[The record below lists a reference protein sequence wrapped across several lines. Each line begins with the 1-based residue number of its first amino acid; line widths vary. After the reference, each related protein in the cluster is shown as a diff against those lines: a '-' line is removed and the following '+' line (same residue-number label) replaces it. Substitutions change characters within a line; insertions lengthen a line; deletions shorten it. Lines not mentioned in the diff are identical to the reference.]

1 AAERLIV
8 RVRSD
13 DQERGSGID
22 GRNAR
27 RGSRHVGPR
36 RRAGCGQ
43 AEGGSEEEEEGAA
56 APGNDGHGGPECTIS
71 WRWIRAPARPSAP
84 PPAAAGHIRVPG
96 RCLGAPPAVA
106 AGHNPCAWW

>member
-43 AEGGSEEEEEGAA
+43 AEGGGEEEEEGAA

-71 WRWIRAPARPSAP
+71 WRWIRAPARPSAALGKKRGFCP
-84 PPAAAGHIRVPG
+84 KLRHLRRGTSV
-96 RCLGAPPAVA
+96 CLGGA
-106 AGHNPCAWW
+106 